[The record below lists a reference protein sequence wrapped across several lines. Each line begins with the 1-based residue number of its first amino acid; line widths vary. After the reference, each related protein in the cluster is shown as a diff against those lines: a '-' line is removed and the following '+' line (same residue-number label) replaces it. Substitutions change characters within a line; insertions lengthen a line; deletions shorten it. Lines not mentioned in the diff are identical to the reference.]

1 MFQGPRKRPLWWSAT
16 ALCAV
21 GAALAGQATAAS
33 AAAPASVT
41 VRVEGVAE
49 TRLPPTAVTTTLSP
63 VQKDA
68 DPQHACSG
76 TSAAGALELAT
87 KGGWSGP
94 WFNGLGYSVESILGE
109 SHPFEEA
116 SPANYFWSFWLDNR
130 ESTTGICQ
138 TELQDGDQLLF
149 FPACFGPA
157 CPPEALPLG
166 IDAPARA
173 GVGEAVTVT
182 VRRYSA
188 GGQASPV
195 ANATV
200 YGAGAPATTDAA
212 GHAVVSFPAVGE
224 ALLHAV
230 APESVRA
237 EAWVCV
243 HNGADGNC
251 GTTLPGASTLGGSW
265 TAPAAS
271 ASGAAVTA
279 ARIVGIRLGTVYPRR
294 HGPRVLR
301 GVVRVAAGATLRDVS
316 MRLQRRHGRRCFSF
330 SGAREGFMRDRSCR
344 PAAFFSVG
352 RSASFSYLLPA
363 RLPAGRYAFDIRAL
377 DAAGHLSEPVAG
389 VSHVVFRVR

>member
-1 MFQGPRKRPLWWSAT
+1 MSQGPRKRPLRWSAT

-21 GAALAGQATAAS
+21 LAALAGQATAAS
-33 AAAPASVT
+33 AAAPVSVT

-49 TRLPPTAVTTTLSP
+49 TRLPPTAVTTTLNP

-68 DPQHACSG
+68 DPQHICSG
-76 TSAAGALELAT
+76 TSAAGALELVT

-94 WFNGLGYSVESILGE
+94 WFDGLGYSVESILGE
-109 SHPFEEA
+109 SHPFEEG
-116 SPANYFWSFWLDNR
+116 SPANFFWSFWLDNR

-149 FPACFGPA
+149 FPACFGSA

-173 GVGEAVTVT
+173 GVGEPVTVT
-182 VRRYSA
+182 VRRYGS

-200 YGAGAPATTDAA
+200 YGAGAPLTTDAG

-224 ALLHAV
+224 ALLDGV

-251 GTTLPGASTLGGSW
+251 GMSPPGAPAGGAGAKTSPV
-265 TAPAAS
+265 AN
-271 ASGAAVTA
+271 ASGAVTA
-279 ARIVGIRLGTVYPRR
+279 ARIVGIRLGTIYPRR

-301 GVVRVAAGATLRDVS
+301 GVVRVAPGAALRDVS
-316 MRLQRRHGRRCFSF
+316 MRLQRRHGRRYFSF
-330 SGAREGFMRDRSCR
+330 SGARERFMRDRSCR

>member
-1 MFQGPRKRPLWWSAT
+1 MSQGPRKRPLRWSAT

-21 GAALAGQATAAS
+21 LAALAGQATAAS

-49 TRLPPTAVTTTLSP
+49 TRLPPTAVTTTLNP

-68 DPQHACSG
+68 DPQHICSG
-76 TSAAGALELAT
+76 TSAAGALELVT

-94 WFNGLGYSVESILGE
+94 WFDGLGYSVESILGE
-109 SHPFEEA
+109 SHPFEEG
-116 SPANYFWSFWLDNR
+116 SPANFFWSFWLDNR

-149 FPACFGPA
+149 FPACFGSA

-173 GVGEAVTVT
+173 GVGEPVTVT
-182 VRRYSA
+182 VRRYGS

-200 YGAGAPATTDAA
+200 YGAGAPLTTDAG

-251 GTTLPGASTLGGSW
+251 GMSPPGAPAGGAGAKTSPV
-265 TAPAAS
+265 AN
-271 ASGAAVTA
+271 ASGAVTA
-279 ARIVGIRLGTVYPRR
+279 ARIVGIRLGTIYPRR

-301 GVVRVAAGATLRDVS
+301 GVVRVAPGAALRDVS

-330 SGAREGFMRDRSCR
+330 SGARERFMRDRSCR

-377 DAAGHLSEPVAG
+377 DATGHMSEPVAG